1 MSGRAEADLSSL
13 GFTDTEAGL
22 YCALLRSGPA
32 TAYRLAKL
40 VGKAPANAYQALAV
54 LTQKGAVVSDQGEP
68 RIYRAAE
75 PAQLLAGLSGEF
87 EARLAAVGRS
97 LTGLAT
103 PVPDDRIYQLDG
115 AAAVLERAKTLISGA
130 VQVVLFDL
138 FPAPFAVLR
147 PALAATASRGAI
159 VAGLVYEDGVDVD
172 GVDARRADAAAF
184 ALERWPGA
192 QISLVSDATEHLV
205 ALLSPDLRLVRRAF
219 WSDSAYLSCLQ
230 HSGLSAEIRMAD
242 PVSSHSTA
250 RMLSLLQ
257 IQPRGLHVL
266 VGPDPI
272 PPYCPDQ
279 E

>member
-1 MSGRAEADLSSL
+1 MNGRAEADLSSL

-32 TAYRLAKL
+32 TAYRLAKR

-54 LTQKGAVVSDQGEP
+54 LTQKGAVVSDEGEP
-68 RIYRAAE
+68 KIYRAAE
-75 PAQLLAGLSGEF
+75 PAQLLSGLGGEF

-97 LTGLAT
+97 LAGLAP

-115 AAAVLERAKTLISGA
+115 AAAVLERAKALISSA

-147 PALAATASRGAI
+147 PALAAAASRGAI
-159 VAGLVYEDGVDVD
+159 VAGLVYEDGVDVEE
-172 GVDARRADAAAF
+172 VDARRATASAF
-184 ALERWPGA
+184 ALERWPGVHL
-192 QISLVSDATEHLV
+192 SLVSDASEHLV
-205 ALLSPDLRLVRRAF
+205 ALLSPDLRSVRRAF

-230 HSGLSAEIRMAD
+230 HSGLSAEIRLAY
-242 PVSSHSTA
+242 PVSKQSSA
-250 RMLSLLQ
+250 RALSLLQ
-257 IQPRGLHVL
+257 LQPPGLHAL
-266 VGPDPI
+266 VGPRPI
-272 PPYCPDQ
+272 PVSCPDQ